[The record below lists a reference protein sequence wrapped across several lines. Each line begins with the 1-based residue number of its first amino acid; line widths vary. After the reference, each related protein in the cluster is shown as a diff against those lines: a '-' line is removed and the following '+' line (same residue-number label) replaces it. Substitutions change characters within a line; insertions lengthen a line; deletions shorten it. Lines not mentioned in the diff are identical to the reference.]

1 MAYGE
6 QNDYFDDANCI
17 GWVRSGAE
25 NQSPI
30 AVLISNDQENI
41 KSMFVGQEW
50 ADQTF
55 VDLLENHSAQVTI
68 NADGYGEFPVAAG
81 SVSVWAVK

>member
-1 MAYGE
+1 
-6 QNDYFDDANCI
+6 
-17 GWVRSGAE
+17 
-25 NQSPI
+25 
-30 AVLISNDQENI
+30 
-41 KSMFVGQEW
+41 MFIGQEW

-55 VDLLENHSAQVTI
+55 VDLLENHPAQVTI